1 MSDDLTPDQL
11 PEPDDQDGS
20 LRDALAELG
29 VTSISTLNDWISTLN
44 LPVKATR
51 NAGKALGQLCSA
63 ADIDYIM
70 TKVKQAYDYNLI
82 SERANRHTYNLQSP
96 PPKKEKPKGD

>member
-44 LPVKATR
+44 LPVQVQRETQVR
-51 NAGKALGQLCSA
+51 L
-63 ADIDYIM
+63 
-70 TKVKQAYDYNLI
+70 
-82 SERANRHTYNLQSP
+82 
-96 PPKKEKPKGD
+96 